1 MRPTLLA
8 LALAGVLFPF
18 TPVSHA
24 DASYGEGYYGHYQQN
39 CITKRIRTADAYGR
53 PVTKRVR
60 ICG

>member
-8 LALAGVLFPF
+8 VALAAALLPL
-18 TPVSHA
+18 TSASHA
-24 DASYGEGYYGHYQQN
+24 GASYGDGYYGPYQQN